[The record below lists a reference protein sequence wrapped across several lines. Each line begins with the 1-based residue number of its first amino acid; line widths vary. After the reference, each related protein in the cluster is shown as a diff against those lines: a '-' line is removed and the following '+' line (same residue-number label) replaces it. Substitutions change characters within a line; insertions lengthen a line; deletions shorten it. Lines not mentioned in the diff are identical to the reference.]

1 MLTKAKGCVELHT
14 VSRESA
20 TLLDDINEFRTLLQA
35 KKEVLIED
43 LAWEIAEV
51 ARPGR
56 KPLLSNTEVAVH
68 AELLSCMT
76 KCGIHC
82 SARQIQVW
90 KMHPFA
96 SLKWTNQYSHV
107 VYMQEAVETQGSR
120 WKQLPRISC
129 RHLRTDKLGKSKLF
143 LYSEPPTNNSPV
155 ASLRR
160 RLQTVLQWP
169 RRTTLMNWLP

>member
-1 MLTKAKGCVELHT
+1 MAAFIAAVHGLSYQESRGKFGVSKGTVYRMLTKAKGCVELHT

-82 SARQIQVW
+82 SARQIQ
-90 KMHPFA
+90 
-96 SLKWTNQYSHV
+96 LKRKVADESSCH
-107 VYMQEAVETQGSR
+107 GS
-120 WKQLPRISC
+120 PADI
-129 RHLRTDKLGKSKLF
+129 
-143 LYSEPPTNNSPV
+143 
-155 ASLRR
+155 
-160 RLQTVLQWP
+160 
-169 RRTTLMNWLP
+169 